1 LANLPFWVNAVP
13 FVLIGFAVIRL
24 VKTVRII
31 ENFSARKNA
40 FHDCKKSVSFFAKP
54 VEDEQQDA

>member
-1 LANLPFWVNAVP
+1 MP